1 VRFKTNRGT
10 RRDRRKPSCSAV
22 SACSAVNS
30 EKDGERIIGRRAALC
45 AGIQLGVGLSLSPL
59 VFAQDDPTS
68 VRPQEGDLL
77 VKVGDST
84 LQPLGPA
91 DVAPGAMQILAWP
104 MIPIDNVVRSG
115 SRLNQLVVV
124 RLDPSKLG
132 PATAAIAADGIVAYS
147 AICTHNGCEVS
158 DWSAEEQLLTCP
170 CHLTS
175 FDPKDGAR
183 VVDGPAP
190 RALPALPLRIAGG
203 MLVVAGPLTAR
214 VGFQSP

>member
-1 VRFKTNRGT
+1 MIC
-10 RRDRRKPSCSAV
+10 RRT
-22 SACSAVNS
+22 
-30 EKDGERIIGRRAALC
+30 ALC
-45 AGIQLGVGLSLSPL
+45 AGIHLGVGLSLSPL
-59 VFAQDDPTS
+59 AFAQEDPTS
-68 VRPQEGDLL
+68 IRPQEGDLL

-84 LQPLGPA
+84 LAPLGPA
-91 DVAPGAMQILAWP
+91 DVAAGAMQILAWP
-104 MIPIDNVVRSG
+104 MKPIDNVVRNG

-124 RLDPSKLG
+124 RLDSSTLG
-132 PATAAIAADGIVAYS
+132 PATAAIAVDGVVAYS

-183 VVDGPAP
+183 VVEGPAP
-190 RALPALPLRIAGG
+190 RALPALPLKIASGK
-203 MLVVAGPLTAR
+203 LVVAGPLTAR